1 MKLPLELIEMEQS
14 LRAAMS
20 SGDDLN
26 SMLKELF
33 SDPDFKEQNALLVQ
47 VAKLEGE
54 LLSPTP
60 VALSVWANEPV
71 SRVGFVS
78 KDSVIF
84 RSTKS
89 EGKSLI
95 VDGLKTYLSDDPG
108 FTEYGCVDKTQ
119 NYEISKLKN
128 FKGKEIRS
136 SFPFLLLA
144 SEMCGVMKA
153 AISMT
158 VDYAKTRVQFGV
170 PIGSFQAVAHPLAD
184 SHVKV
189 EGLSSLTQFS
199 AWAFDNSPSQSD
211 LTAFSAWKFAETHG
225 SLTVERAIQL
235 HGGVGFTYEYPL
247 HRYLR
252 RAKVLEV
259 LGGDQSSNLLESI

>member
-1 MKLPLELIEMEQS
+1 MKISKELIEMEQS
-14 LRAAMS
+14 LRAALS
-20 SGDDLN
+20 SGDDLH

-33 SDPDFKEQNALLVQ
+33 LDPDFKEQSALLVL

-60 VALSVWANEPV
+60 VSLSVWANETI

-84 RSTKS
+84 RSTKV

-95 VDGLKTYLSDDPG
+95 VDGLKVYLAEDLVVEDYS
-108 FTEYGCVDKTQ
+108 CVDKTQ
-119 NYEISKLKN
+119 NYEFVKLKE
-128 FKGKEIRS
+128 FKGKEINS

-184 SHVKV
+184 SYVKV
-189 EGLSSLTQFS
+189 EGLSALDRKS
-199 AWAFDNSPSQSD
+199 
-211 LTAFSAWKFAETHG
+211 
-225 SLTVERAIQL
+225 V
-235 HGGVGFTYEYPL
+235 V
-247 HRYLR
+247 
-252 RAKVLEV
+252 
-259 LGGDQSSNLLESI
+259 